1 MSTRSNS
8 QPKEP
13 PANINR
19 AQPAI
24 KFIANKPLFL
34 PLGALLLTGS
44 LSVMAQQDHDEVDKT
59 LKPVVVKEKAQA
71 PDGKDALR
79 ATGTTIGKGNQ
90 QLRDI
95 PQSVTVVTE
104 KLIDDRNLDT
114 VKEALKNTSGIS
126 FLAAEGGEEDIR
138 LRGLSLQATG
148 DIFMDGMRD
157 PAFYERDTFNLD
169 RLEVLR
175 GSASMLF
182 GRGST
187 GGAVNQVSKQPR
199 TIDENEISITAG
211 SHNYLRT
218 TADFNVQTGEN
229 AALRINAMSTRA
241 DNNGAGSSLDKKGI
255 AATYRFG
262 IGTANEFSVGLYSLE
277 NNNGMNYGMPWIRPT
292 ATSSVAETT
301 LIDKLDPSAY
311 FGMASDVNKGSAQHL
326 SASHTHRFQDDSE
339 LKTSIR
345 TGHYER
351 DQRAG
356 TVRLC
361 QQTSN
366 AATGVVTNPQCP
378 TSVSLADFSPNTI
391 LTRGTQLKIQDLDSL
406 YLQSDYSAKFKAL
419 GLQHELLAGAD
430 FASEKRQVYGA
441 RTAAQGGVNLTKPN
455 TTAGTPDDGAS
466 INESSRAL
474 YQTNQ
479 FDSTGYGLY
488 MQDLLQVAPHWK
500 LLAGLR
506 YDKLV
511 GDYSTFGIPANAAGP
526 VTTTSYRMNVSEL
539 SKRVGVLYQPNALH
553 SYHFSA
559 ATSFN
564 TSGDAYSLS
573 ANNVDVPPEQSI
585 NLELG
590 AKLDSA
596 DKRYTTRLAL
606 FHSTKLHERN
616 TDPLVNLVTLS
627 GKRHVAGFEV
637 DIAGKLT
644 PQWEIYGSY
653 MWIPEANI
661 DEGVAGSEG
670 QGTRP
675 SLTPEHSG
683 TVWNTYQITS
693 QWRVGLGVNFRGEQT
708 PIRNPGWT
716 VDSYVTADLMAE
728 FRINDQFTLKGN
740 VSNIT
745 NRLYADALYSG
756 HYIPGAGRNAQI
768 TLTVKF

>member
-1 MSTRSNS
+1 MLLAGSMS
-8 QPKEP
+8 
-13 PANINR
+13 A
-19 AQPAI
+19 
-24 KFIANKPLFL
+24 
-34 PLGALLLTGS
+34 
-44 LSVMAQQDHDEVDKT
+44 MAQQTTVDADKT
-59 LKPVVVKEKAQA
+59 LKPVVVKEKAEA
-71 PDGKDALR
+71 PEGKDALR
-79 ATGTTIGKGNQ
+79 ATTTTIGKGTQ

-138 LRGLSLQATG
+138 LRGFSLQATG
-148 DIFMDGMRD
+148 DVFIDGMRD

-199 TIDENEISITAG
+199 TIDEHEISTTIG
-211 SHNYLRT
+211 SHNYLRIT
-218 TADFNVQTGEN
+218 GDFNIQTGEN
-229 AALRINAMSTRA
+229 AALRINAMATRA

-255 AATYRFG
+255 AASYRFG
-262 IGTANEFSVGLYSLE
+262 IGTADEFSVGLYELQ

-292 ATSSVAETT
+292 ATSPVSDTT
-301 LIDKLDPSAY
+301 LIDRLDPSAY
-311 FGMASDVNKGSAQHL
+311 FGMASDYNAGSARHIT
-326 SASHTHRFQDDSE
+326 ASHTHRFQDDSE
-339 LKTSIR
+339 LKTSVR
-345 TGHYER
+345 KGSYER
-351 DQRAG
+351 DQRAS
-356 TVRLC
+356 TVRFASGTNLANF
-361 QQTSN
+361 SD
-366 AATGVVTNPQCP
+366 ATVL
-378 TSVSLADFSPNTI
+378 S
-391 LTRGTQLKIQDLDSL
+391 RGTQLKIQDMDTL
-406 YLQSDYSAKFKAL
+406 YLQTDYSAKFKAL
-419 GLQHELLAGAD
+419 GLRHELLAGAD
-430 FASEKRQVYGA
+430 FADEKRQVYAA
-441 RTAAQGGVNLTKPN
+441 RTAAQGGVNLTKPT
-455 TTAGTPDDGAS
+455 TTAGTPDDGAAVD
-466 INESSRAL
+466 EASRVL
-474 YQTNQ
+474 RQTNQ

-488 MQDLLQVAPHWK
+488 VQDLVQVAPHWK

-506 YDKLV
+506 YDNLS
-511 GDYSTFGIPANAAGP
+511 GDYSTYAIPNNAAGP
-526 VTTTSYRMNVSEL
+526 VTTSSYSMKVSEV
-539 SKRVGVLYQPNALH
+539 SKRVGVLYQPNELQ

-564 TSGDAYSLS
+564 TSGEAYSLS
-573 ANNVDVPPEQSI
+573 ANNQDIPPEQSI

-596 DKRYTTRLAL
+596 DKRFTTRLAL
-606 FHSTKLHERN
+606 FRSTKLHERN

-637 DIAGKLT
+637 DVAGKLT
-644 PQWEIYGSY
+644 PQWEIYASY

-683 TVWNTYQITS
+683 TVWNTYQFTS

-716 VDSYVTADLMAE
+716 VDGYVTADLMAE
-728 FRINDQFTLKGN
+728 YRINDRFTVKGN
-740 VSNIT
+740 LSNIT
-745 NRLYADALYSG
+745 NKLYADALYTG
-756 HYIPGAGRNAQI
+756 HYIPGAGRIVQM
-768 TLTVKF
+768 TLTAKF